1 MLAVELVI
9 VLLAI
14 FLGARLGGI
23 GIGFAG
29 GLGVLVLALIGVKPG
44 SIPFDVI
51 SIIMAVIAAIS
62 AMQVAGGMDYLVQQT
77 EKLLRKNPKHIT
89 ILAPIVTYFLTIFAG
104 TGNISLSALPVIAEV
119 AKEQGIKPCR
129 PLSTAVVSAQ
139 IAITASPISAAVV
152 YMSSVMEGH
161 GVSYLHL
168 LMVVLPSTFLTIF
181 AGTGNISLSALPVI
195 AEVAKEQG
203 IKPCRPLST
212 AVVSAQIAITASPIS
227 AAVVYMSSVMEG
239 HGVSYLHL
247 LMVVLPSTF
256 CAVLVMSLLVTWLF
270 DSKLSDDPVYLK
282 RLEEGL
288 ITLRGNKE
296 LEIKPRA
303 KASVLLFL
311 LGVLCVVAY
320 AIINSPGLGLV
331 AKPLMNTTNAILII
345 MLSVATLTTLL
356 CRVDTD
362 QVLNSSTFKAGMSA
376 CICILGVA
384 WLGDTFVQANIDWI
398 KETAGSV
405 IQAHPWLLAVIFFF
419 CSALLYSQAAT
430 AKALMPMA
438 LALNVSPLTAVASF
452 AAVSGLFI
460 LPTYP
465 TLVAAVQMDDTGTT
479 RIGRFVFN
487 HPFFIPG
494 TIGVILAVVFG
505 FLLGGLML

>member
-1 MLAVELVI
+1 MLIIELII

-29 GLGVLVLALIGVKPG
+29 GLGVLVLAMIGVKPG

-62 AMQVAGGMDYLVQQT
+62 TMQVAGGMDYLVQQT
-77 EKLLRKNPKHIT
+77 EKLLRRNPKHIT
-89 ILAPIVTYFLTIFAG
+89 ILAPIVTYFLTILAG
-104 TGNISLSALPVIAEV
+104 TGNISLSALPVISEV

-129 PLSTAVVSAQ
+129 PLSTAVVAAQ

-152 YMSSVMEGH
+152 YMSSVMEDH

-168 LMVVLPSTFLTIF
+168 LMVMIPSTL
-181 AGTGNISLSALPVI
+181 
-195 AEVAKEQG
+195 
-203 IKPCRPLST
+203 
-212 AVVSAQIAITASPIS
+212 
-227 AAVVYMSSVMEG
+227 AAVIVLS
-239 HGVSYLHL
+239 
-247 LMVVLPSTF
+247 LMV
-256 CAVLVMSLLVTWLF
+256 TWCF
-270 DSKLSDDPVYLK
+270 DSKLSNDPVYLK
-282 RLEEGL
+282 RYEEGL
-288 ITLRGNKE
+288 VTLRGDTVID
-296 LEIKPRA
+296 IKPRA
-303 KASVLLFL
+303 KLSVLLFL
-311 LGVLCVVAY
+311 LGVLSVVGY
-320 AIINSPGLGLV
+320 AVINSPSLGLV
-331 AKPLMNTTNAILII
+331 ATPLMTTTSAILII
-345 MLSVATLTTLL
+345 MLSVATLITLL

-362 QVLNSSTFKAGMSA
+362 SILTSGTFKAGMSA

-384 WLGDTFVQANIDWI
+384 WLGDTFVQANIGWI
-398 KETAGSV
+398 KETAGSI
-405 IQAHPWLLAVIFFF
+405 IQSHPWLLAVIFFF
-419 CSALLYSQAAT
+419 SSALLYSQAAT
-430 AKALMPMA
+430 TKALLPMA
-438 LALNVSPLTAVASF
+438 LALSVSPLTAVGSF

-494 TIGVILAVVFG
+494 TVGVFLSVLFAFGLGSFIL
-505 FLLGGLML
+505 

>member
-1 MLAVELVI
+1 MLAVELTI

-29 GLGVLVLALIGVKPG
+29 GLGVLVLALMGVKPG

-51 SIIMAVIAAIS
+51 SIVMAVIAAIS
-62 AMQVAGGMDYLVQQT
+62 TMQVAGGMDFLVQQT
-77 EKLLRKNPKHIT
+77 EKLLRKNPRHIT
-89 ILAPIVTYFLTIFAG
+89 VLAPVVTYILTLFAG

-119 AKEQGIKPCR
+119 AKEQGIKPSR

-152 YMSSVMEGH
+152 YMTSVMEER
-161 GVSYLHL
+161 GVSYLSML
-168 LMVVLPSTFLTIF
+168 GVVI
-181 AGTGNISLSALPVI
+181 
-195 AEVAKEQG
+195 
-203 IKPCRPLST
+203 
-212 AVVSAQIAITASPIS
+212 
-227 AAVVYMSSVMEG
+227 
-239 HGVSYLHL
+239 
-247 LMVVLPSTF
+247 PSTF
-256 CAVLVMSLLVTWLF
+256 CAILLMALLVSWLF
-270 DSKLSDDPVYLK
+270 DARLSNDPVYQK
-282 RLEEGL
+282 RFEEGV
-288 ITLRGNKE
+288 IALRGNALKSV
-296 LEIKPRA
+296 KPGARI
-303 KASVLLFL
+303 SVLLFL
-311 LGVLCVVAY
+311 LGVLSVVAY
-320 AIINSPGLGLV
+320 AIVNSPSVGLV
-331 AKPLMNTTNAILII
+331 ETPLMSTTSAILVI
-345 MLSVATLTTLL
+345 MLSVATFITLL

-362 QVLNSSTFKAGMSA
+362 AILGSSTFKAGMSA
-376 CICILGVA
+376 SICILGVA
-384 WLGDTFVQANIDWI
+384 WLGDTFVQDNIGWI
-398 KETAGSV
+398 KATAGSV
-405 IQAHPWLLAVIFFF
+405 VQAHPWLLAVIFFF

-438 LALNVSPLTAVASF
+438 LALNVSPLTAIASF

-494 TIGVILAVVFG
+494 TIGVVLSVLFG
-505 FLLGGLML
+505 FLLGSIML

>member
-1 MLAVELVI
+1 MLVVELVI

-29 GLGVLVLALIGVKPG
+29 GLGVLVLAMIGVKPG

-77 EKLLRKNPKHIT
+77 EKLLRKNPKYIT

-168 LMVVLPSTFLTIF
+168 LMVVIPSTFL
-181 AGTGNISLSALPVI
+181 
-195 AEVAKEQG
+195 
-203 IKPCRPLST
+203 
-212 AVVSAQIAITASPIS
+212 
-227 AAVVYMSSVMEG
+227 SV
-239 HGVSYLHL
+239 L
-247 LMVVLPSTF
+247 LMSV
-256 CAVLVMSLLVTWLF
+256 LVTWLF
-270 DSKLSDDPVYLK
+270 DSKLSDDPVYQK
-282 RLEEGL
+282 RFEEGL
-288 ITLRGNKE
+288 VALRGENVVV
-296 LEIKPRA
+296 IKSGA
-303 KASVLLFL
+303 KKSVLLFL
-311 LGVLCVVAY
+311 AGVLCVVAY
-320 AIINSPGLGLV
+320 AIVNSPSLGLV
-331 AKPLMNTTNAILII
+331 TTPLMNTTNAILII
-345 MLSVATLTTLL
+345 MLSVATLTTIM
-356 CRVDTD
+356 CRIETD
-362 QVLNSSTFKAGMSA
+362 LILNSSTFKAGMSA

-384 WLGDTFVQANIDWI
+384 WLGDTFVQANLEWI
-398 KETAGSV
+398 KETAGTV
-405 IQAHPWLLAVIFFF
+405 IQSHPWLLAVIFFF

-438 LALNVSPLTAVASF
+438 LALNVTPLTAIASF

-487 HPFFIPG
+487 HPFLIPG
-494 TIGVILAVVFG
+494 TMGVAFAVIFG
-505 FLLGGLML
+505 FLIGSVIL

>member
-1 MLAVELVI
+1 MIAVELVI

-29 GLGVLVLALIGVKPG
+29 GIGVLVLAIIGVKPG

-89 ILAPIVTYFLTIFAG
+89 ILAPLVTYFLTIFAG

-152 YMSSVMEGH
+152 YMSSVMEGQ

-168 LMVVLPSTFLTIF
+168 LMIVIPSTL
-181 AGTGNISLSALPVI
+181 
-195 AEVAKEQG
+195 
-203 IKPCRPLST
+203 
-212 AVVSAQIAITASPIS
+212 
-227 AAVVYMSSVMEG
+227 
-239 HGVSYLHL
+239 
-247 LMVVLPSTF
+247 
-256 CAVLVMSLLVTWLF
+256 CAVFVMSLIVSWCF
-270 DSKLSDDPVYLK
+270 SSKLSDDPIYLK

-288 ITLRGNKE
+288 VTLRGDTVKV
-296 LEIKPRA
+296 IKPRA
-303 KASVLLFL
+303 KTSVLLFL
-311 LGVLCVVAY
+311 TGVLCVVAY
-320 AIINSPGLGLV
+320 AIINSPSVGLV
-331 AKPLMNTTNAILII
+331 ETPLMNTTNAILII
-345 MLSVATLTTLL
+345 MLSVATITTLV
-356 CRVDTD
+356 CSVDTD
-362 QVLNSSTFKAGMSA
+362 SILNSSTFKAGMSA

-384 WLGDTFVQANIDWI
+384 WLGDTFVQHNLEWI
-398 KETAGSV
+398 KETAGSL
-405 IQAHPWLLAVIFFF
+405 IQAHSWLLAVIFFF

-438 LALNVSPLTAVASF
+438 LALNVSPLAAIASF

-494 TIGVILAVVFG
+494 TIGVALAVCFG
-505 FLLGGLML
+505 FVMGGLVL

>member
-1 MLAVELVI
+1 MIAVELVI

-29 GLGVLVLALIGVKPG
+29 GIGVLVLAIIGVKPG

-89 ILAPIVTYFLTIFAG
+89 ILAPLVTYFLTIFAG

-168 LMVVLPSTFLTIF
+168 LMIVIPSTL
-181 AGTGNISLSALPVI
+181 L
-195 AEVAKEQG
+195 
-203 IKPCRPLST
+203 
-212 AVVSAQIAITASPIS
+212 AV
-227 AAVVYMSSVMEG
+227 
-239 HGVSYLHL
+239 
-247 LMVVLPSTF
+247 F
-256 CAVLVMSLLVTWLF
+256 VMSLIVSWCF
-270 DSKLSDDPVYLK
+270 NSKLSDDPIYIK

-288 ITLRGNKE
+288 VTLRGDTVKV
-296 LEIKPRA
+296 IKPRA
-303 KASVLLFL
+303 KTSVLLFL
-311 LGVLCVVAY
+311 AGVLCVVAY
-320 AIINSPGLGLV
+320 AIINSPSVGLV
-331 AKPLMNTTNAILII
+331 ATPLMNTTNAILII
-345 MLSVATLTTLL
+345 MLSVATITTIV
-356 CRVDTD
+356 CSVDTD
-362 QVLNSSTFKAGMSA
+362 SILNSSTFKAGMSA

-384 WLGDTFVQANIDWI
+384 WLGDTFVQHNLDWI
-398 KETAGSV
+398 KETAGSL
-405 IQAHPWLLAVIFFF
+405 IQTHSWLLAVIFFF

-438 LALNVSPLTAVASF
+438 MALNVSPLAAIASF

-494 TIGVILAVVFG
+494 TIGVALAVCFG
-505 FLLGGLML
+505 FVMGGLVL

>member
-1 MLAVELVI
+1 MIAVELVI

-29 GLGVLVLALIGVKPG
+29 GIGVLVLAIIGVKPG

-89 ILAPIVTYFLTIFAG
+89 ILAPLVTYFLTIFAG

-152 YMSSVMEGH
+152 YMSSVMEGQ

-168 LMVVLPSTFLTIF
+168 LMIVIPSTL
-181 AGTGNISLSALPVI
+181 
-195 AEVAKEQG
+195 
-203 IKPCRPLST
+203 
-212 AVVSAQIAITASPIS
+212 
-227 AAVVYMSSVMEG
+227 
-239 HGVSYLHL
+239 
-247 LMVVLPSTF
+247 
-256 CAVLVMSLLVTWLF
+256 CAVFVMSLIVSWCF
-270 DSKLSDDPVYLK
+270 SSKLSDDPIYLK

-288 ITLRGNKE
+288 VTLRGDTVKV
-296 LEIKPRA
+296 IKPRA
-303 KASVLLFL
+303 KTSVLLFL
-311 LGVLCVVAY
+311 AGVLCVVAY
-320 AIINSPGLGLV
+320 AIINSPSVGLV
-331 AKPLMNTTNAILII
+331 ETPPMNTTNAILII
-345 MLSVATLTTLL
+345 MLSVATITTLV
-356 CRVDTD
+356 CSVDTD
-362 QVLNSSTFKAGMSA
+362 SILNSSTFKAGMSA

-384 WLGDTFVQANIDWI
+384 WLGDTFVQHNLEWI
-398 KETAGSV
+398 KETAGSL
-405 IQAHPWLLAVIFFF
+405 IQAHSWLLAVIFFF

-438 LALNVSPLTAVASF
+438 LALNVSPLAAIASF

-494 TIGVILAVVFG
+494 TIGVALAVCFG
-505 FLLGGLML
+505 FVMGGLVL

>member
-1 MLAVELVI
+1 MLIVELII

-29 GLGVLVLALIGVKPG
+29 GLGVLVLAMIGVKPG

-77 EKLLRKNPKHIT
+77 EKLLRKNPKYIT

-119 AKEQGIKPCR
+119 AKEQGVKPCR

-168 LMVVLPSTFLTIF
+168 LMVVI
-181 AGTGNISLSALPVI
+181 
-195 AEVAKEQG
+195 
-203 IKPCRPLST
+203 
-212 AVVSAQIAITASPIS
+212 
-227 AAVVYMSSVMEG
+227 
-239 HGVSYLHL
+239 
-247 LMVVLPSTF
+247 PSTF
-256 CAVLVMSLLVTWLF
+256 CAVIVMSLLVTWLF
-270 DSKLSDDPVYLK
+270 DSKLSDDPVYQK
-282 RLEEGL
+282 RFEEGL
-288 ITLRGNKE
+288 ITLRGDSVM
-296 LEIKPRA
+296 EIKPRA

-311 LGVLCVVAY
+311 AGVLCVVAY
-320 AIINSPGLGLV
+320 AIVNSPSMGLV
-331 AKPLMNTTNAILII
+331 ATPLMNTTNAILII
-345 MLSVATLTTLL
+345 MLSVATLTTIL

-362 QVLNSSTFKAGMSA
+362 MVLNSSTFKAGMSA

-384 WLGDTFVQANIDWI
+384 WLGDTFVQANLEWI
-398 KETAGSV
+398 KETAGTV
-405 IQAHPWLLAVIFFF
+405 IQSHPWLLAVIFFF

-438 LALNVSPLTAVASF
+438 LALNVTPLTAVASF

-494 TIGVILAVVFG
+494 TLGVAFAVIFG
-505 FLLGGLML
+505 FLLGSVIL